1 MKPIEVK
8 NPFVETR
15 NVKNFGVMMD
25 GLALAEGEGRFG
37 IVYGQAGLGKSRT
50 VQRWYANNADSV
62 YIRTQKVWESTYTGF
77 LQALCRELD
86 VKPVPHW
93 KSKCFA
99 SIADALIQHPRA
111 MFIDEI
117 ERLPSGFLEVV
128 RDITDIT
135 GCPVIL
141 VGEEELFSYM
151 RQNRR
156 VWSRTFQQTE
166 FRAIGASDIML
177 YFKMAINIRTEPDM
191 AAMVHGLS
199 AGNFRDVRRIVL
211 NLAQICNAK
220 KTTEITSEM
229 IQVAYKTGLNGG
241 AR

>member
-8 NPFVETR
+8 SPFVETR
-15 NVKNFGVMMD
+15 NVKNFSVMMY
-25 GLALAEGEGRFG
+25 GLDLAEGEGRFG

-93 KSKCFA
+93 KSKCFTDA
-99 SIADALIQHPRA
+99 ADALLQRPRTV
-111 MFIDEI
+111 FIDEI

-141 VGEEELFSYM
+141 IGEEELFSYM

-156 VWSRTFQQTE
+156 VWSRTFQQIE
-166 FRAIGASDIML
+166 FRAIGAGDIML
-177 YFKMAINIRTEPDM
+177 YFKMALDIRPEPEI
-191 AAMVHGLS
+191 AARVHSLS
-199 AGNFRDVRRIVL
+199 GGNFRDVRRIVL

-220 KTTEITSEM
+220 KTREVTGEM

>member
-1 MKPIEVK
+1 MKPIEVQ

-15 NVKNFGVMMD
+15 NVKNFSVMMD

-50 VQRWYANNADSV
+50 VQKWYANNSESV
-62 YIRTQKVWESTYTGF
+62 YLQTQKVWESTYTGF

-86 VKPVPHW
+86 IKPIARF
-93 KSKCFA
+93 KSQCFT
-99 SIADALIQHPRA
+99 DAVNALVQRPRA
-111 MFIDEI
+111 VFIDEI

-128 RDITDIT
+128 RDLTNIT

-141 VGEEELFSYM
+141 IGEEELVSHM
-151 RQNRR
+151 RQNQR

-229 IQVAYKTGLNGG
+229 IQVAYKTGLSSH
-241 AR
+241 